1 MKSFSHAL
9 MAALLAGGVMTAATP
24 AFAKDK
30 KEAEGDKAPALKLSN
45 EVRTPAAAAQ
55 KALAENNVAAAEP
68 LVAQVEAA
76 AKTDDEKYIAA
87 SMRLNIEAKKNNEA
101 GISAPLKVLVASPRT
116 AQADKARYSYELG
129 RLAAKQKNMAEANTY
144 LQQAKSLGYNDP
156 NLSLQLVQIKADG
169 GDLPGAS
176 ADMDAAIQAQAA
188 AGQKPSE
195 DLYRFMISRA
205 NKAKNG
211 QMTYEWL
218 RKWVAAYP
226 TQKNWRETVL
236 LTGLQ
241 SGGIAAFDKGQKVDL
256 FRLLRTNK
264 ALADQYD
271 YEIYAQSAFDL
282 GLPYESKT
290 VLTEGKAAGK
300 IPADSA
306 NANSI
311 LKASTTSIAAEGSL
325 SGPEAK
331 AKSAAN
337 GKLAAGTGDAYLGS
351 GNYPKAIELYRLALQ
366 KGGVDADAVN
376 TRLGIAL
383 ANTGDKAGAKAA
395 FETVK
400 TAPRSYIAGLW
411 IESLDHPPVG

>member
-9 MAALLAGGVMTAATP
+9 MAALLAGGVMTAAAP
-24 AFAKDK
+24 VIAKEK
-30 KEAEGDKAPALKLSN
+30 AEDAGKAPALKLSN
-45 EVRTPAAAAQ
+45 DVRNAAAGAQ
-55 KALAENNVAAAEP
+55 KALGENNAAVAEP
-68 LVAQVEAA
+68 LIAQAEAA

-87 SMRLNIEAKKNNEA
+87 SLRLNLEAKRNNEA
-101 GISAPLKVLVASPRT
+101 GIAAPLQILASSSRT
-116 AQADKARYSYELG
+116 PQADKARYNYELG
-129 RLAAKQKNMAEANTY
+129 RIAAKQKNAAQAQTY
-144 LQQAKSLGYNDP
+144 FQQAKALGYNDP
-156 NLSLQLVQIKADG
+156 NLSLQMVQMKADA

-176 ADMDAAIQAQAA
+176 ADMDAAIAAQTA

-205 NKAKNG
+205 NRAKNG
-211 QMTYEWL
+211 AMTYEWL
-218 RKWVAAYP
+218 RKWVGAYP

-264 ALADQYD
+264 AMADQFD

-282 GLPYESKT
+282 GLPYESKA

-300 IPADSA
+300 VPASSENA
-306 NANSI
+306 NAL

-325 SGPEAK
+325 SGVETK

-351 GNYPKAIELYRLALQ
+351 GNYPKAIELYRVALQ

-383 ANTGDKAGAKAA
+383 ANTGDKAGAKTA

-400 TAPRSYIAGLW
+400 AAPRAYIAGLW